1 MTHRT
6 KRAWLIAGALTGCA
20 LAAIQILHDVRVPV
34 GFLPGVAARVNG
46 RDIDRASVERTV
58 AGFDARLRTS
68 EAAARDRVLT
78 RMIDEELLVQHA
90 LDSGAAA
97 TDPEVRAALLR
108 AAISRVNSE
117 VASQSISADAMG
129 VFYETHR
136 SAYASPATY
145 EVTPLYYES
154 PNYPNLQDARRRA
167 AAAQASV
174 LAGEAVETLAPRADE
189 LPFVAPGT
197 LATARTLAN
206 YFGSSAVAA
215 LDQIRPG
222 ETTQP
227 GVFGRGVLVLYL
239 NRRVAGAS
247 PALPGIHDL
256 VQADVLRERQ
266 EGALENLLQS
276 LRKAA
281 QIDIAPSPPAQTV
294 PPAQAAPPP

>member
-58 AGFDARLRTS
+58 AGFDAR
-68 EAAARDRVLT
+68 
-78 RMIDEELLVQHA
+78 
-90 LDSGAAA
+90 
-97 TDPEVRAALLR
+97 LLR

>member
-1 MTHRT
+1 MNHCT
-6 KRAWLIAGALTGCA
+6 KRAWLIGGALTGCA

-34 GFLPGVAARVNG
+34 RFLPGVAARVDG
-46 RDIDRASVERTV
+46 REIDQASVDRTV
-58 AGFDARLRTS
+58 AGFDARLRKS
-68 EAAARDRVLT
+68 EAVARDRVLT
-78 RMIDEELLVQHA
+78 RMIDEELLVKHA
-90 LDSGAAA
+90 LDSGAAE
-97 TDPEVRAALLR
+97 TDPEVRAALVR

-117 VASQSISADAMG
+117 VQSQSASTDEMDA
-129 VFYETHR
+129 FYEKHR

-154 PNYPNLQDARRRA
+154 PNYPNLQDARSRA
-167 AAAQASV
+167 EAAQASM
-174 LAGEAVETLAPRADE
+174 LAGQAVEALELRADK
-189 LPFVAPGT
+189 LPFAAPGT

-247 PALPGIHDL
+247 PALPDIHDL
-256 VQADVLRERQ
+256 VQADALREKQ
-266 EGALENLLQS
+266 EDALENLLQS

-281 QIDIAPSPPAQTV
+281 QIDIAPSAQ
-294 PPAQAAPPP
+294 PAPPP